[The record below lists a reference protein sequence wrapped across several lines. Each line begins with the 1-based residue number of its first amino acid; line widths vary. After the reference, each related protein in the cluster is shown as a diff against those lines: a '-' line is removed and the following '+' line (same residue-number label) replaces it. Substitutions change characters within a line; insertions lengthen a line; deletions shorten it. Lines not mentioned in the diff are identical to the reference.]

1 MSWQIP
7 LFCFCL
13 FGSESKRFQSRSSKE
28 TCFVLALGKRLAA
41 RAIIFI
47 VYFAKPFE
55 FKDRHGSWFPV
66 YIIITVIIEF
76 VVDVESIAKTETW
89 SIHIIFQYDDDEA
102 SSPTIDDT
110 AT

>member
-1 MSWQIP
+1 M
-7 LFCFCL
+7 
-13 FGSESKRFQSRSSKE
+13 
-28 TCFVLALGKRLAA
+28 ALGKRLAA

-47 VYFAKPFE
+47 VYFAKPFN
-55 FKDRHGSWFPV
+55 FKDRHGHLASV
-66 YIIITVIIEF
+66 YIIIIIIIEF

-89 SIHIIFQYDDDEA
+89 SSHIIFQYDDDEA